1 MSARFK
7 RILVPLDGSRL
18 AESILPIVTTLAR
31 CLHTKVSLLHIIE
44 ENAPQT
50 VHGYPHL
57 TSAGDAERYIAGI
70 AESLGSD
77 IEVEQHVHGTEEHD
91 VALSVALHADELAA
105 DMIALCTH
113 GRSGLKRAV
122 SGSIAQQVLRRVKV
136 PVVLAR
142 PDMRAPSKLETLMIP
157 LDSEGGGEV
166 ALPIATEIARE
177 CGATLHLVSVVP
189 TVDTLTGDE
198 LAAARLLPNATAA
211 TLDTEADE
219 QVRPY
224 LEQLVERLTSE
235 GVRTQ
240 AHIHRGKTTTALLKE
255 AAQNK
260 ADMIVIA
267 THGRTGLG
275 AIWIGSVAASLV
287 SKVNQPLLLVRIA
300 E

>member
-1 MSARFK
+1 MSTRFK

-44 ENAPQT
+44 ERAPQT
-50 VHGYPHL
+50 VHGFPHL
-57 TSAGDAERYIAGI
+57 TSTGDAERYIASV
-70 AESLGSD
+70 AESLGGD
-77 IEVEQHVHGTEEHD
+77 LEVEQHVHGTEEHD
-91 VALSVALHADELAA
+91 VALSIALHAEELDA

-122 SGSIAQQVLRRVKV
+122 SGSIAQQVLKRVKV

-142 PDMRAPSKLETLMIP
+142 PDMRAPSRLETVMIP
-157 LDSEGGGEV
+157 LDSEGEGEV

-177 CGATLHLVSVVP
+177 CGATLRLVSVVP
-189 TVDTLTGDE
+189 TINTLTGDE
-198 LAAARLLPNATAA
+198 QAAARLLPNATAA
-211 TLDTEADE
+211 NLDAQADE

-224 LEQLVERLTSE
+224 LSRLIERLATE
-235 GVRTQ
+235 GVNTQ
-240 AHIHRGKTTTALLKE
+240 AEVHRGKTGTALVKE
-255 AAQNK
+255 AAKNN
-260 ADMIVIA
+260 ADLIVIA

-275 AIWIGSVAASLV
+275 ALWIGSVAAGLV